1 MKATIVH
8 ESRGRMRLRLRQK
21 TMTFHQADLLETWL
35 KAQSWTKE
43 AVVHERTCC
52 VIVAYAGERE
62 TVLSAIGGFT
72 WTKAEESVTLPSH
85 SIRELNREFQEK
97 LVGKV
102 LMKGAAA
109 LFLPAPLRVARV
121 IWHMAPFLHKG
132 FRCLSRG
139 KIKVELLDALSI
151 GISVGR
157 RDFGTAGMVM
167 FLLEIGELLEDW
179 TRKKS
184 VADLA
189 ESLSLHVDRVWLK
202 TEAGEVLIPIGQIK
216 PGDRVVV
223 RAGGVIPLDG
233 VVLEGTSNVDTAA
246 LTGESLPREA
256 QPGDDVISGCVNL
269 SGLLRVRVTKAFEE
283 STVAKILDLVENSS
297 SKKAKAENFI
307 TKFARYYTPAVV
319 LAAVALALLP
329 PLFTSIQWVD
339 SIQRALNFLVVSCPC
354 ALVISVPLSFFGGI
368 GGASKNGILVKG
380 GNYLEVLAKTELVVF
395 DKTGTL
401 TRGVFN
407 VTAIHPDHCGEA
419 QLLELAALAE
429 SYSDHPISRSLKEAY
444 GKELDASRVSNVEEL
459 SGRGVRAT
467 VDGRQICAG
476 NDKLMEDIGVSWHPC
491 HRVGTTV
498 HVASDGVYLGHIVIS
513 DEVKPDAKEAITALK
528 ACGVRRTV
536 MLTGD
541 AKAVGESV
549 AQELGLD
556 EVHTQLL
563 PADKVTRV
571 EALLGEVSPKGALA
585 FVGDGI
591 NDAPVLSR
599 ADIGI
604 AMGGL
609 GSDAAIEAADIVLMD
624 DKPSKLADAIRI
636 ARRTLAIVRQNIV
649 FALAV
654 KFLVLA
660 LSAAG
665 VANMWE
671 AVFADV
677 GVSVIAILNAMR
689 ALKTVK

>member
-1 MKATIVH
+1 MSKKQKRMLFRVLASAVLFAVALLLPTEGWLRLFTFLIPYTVIAWDVLWRAVRNIAHGQVFDENFLMSLATVGALATGEYPEAVFVMLFYQVGELFQSYAVDQSRKSITSLMDIRPDYANIEVDGQLRQVDPEDVAVGDTIVI
-8 ESRGRMRLRLRQK
+8 K
-21 TMTFHQADLLETWL
+21 
-35 KAQSWTKE
+35 
-43 AVVHERTCC
+43 
-52 VIVAYAGERE
+52 AGER
-62 TVLSAIGGFT
+62 
-72 WTKAEESVTLPSH
+72 
-85 SIRELNREFQEK
+85 
-97 LVGKV
+97 
-102 LMKGAAA
+102 
-109 LFLPAPLRVARV
+109 
-121 IWHMAPFLHKG
+121 
-132 FRCLSRG
+132 
-139 KIKVELLDALSI
+139 
-151 GISVGR
+151 
-157 RDFGTAGMVM
+157 
-167 FLLEIGELLEDW
+167 
-179 TRKKS
+179 
-184 VADLA
+184 
-189 ESLSLHVDRVWLK
+189 
-202 TEAGEVLIPIGQIK
+202 
-216 PGDRVVV
+216 
-223 RAGGVIPLDG
+223 IPLDG

-329 PLFTSIQWVD
+329 PLFASIQWVD

-444 GKELDASRVSNVEEL
+444 GKELDTSRVSNVEEL

-476 NDKLMEDIGVSWHPC
+476 NDKLMEDIGVIWHPC

-660 LSAAG
+660 LSATGA
-665 VANMWE
+665 ANMWE